1 MLDRLRNVQAQV
13 NVHWKSVSTINFNN
27 IAIRCKNFK
36 CASSPSQC
44 ERPFSTYS
52 SVQIDRTFDPYEEN
66 TVTFAYDMN
75 QFSIAKLKIP
85 SSAFKVKD
93 TDKLQAQ
100 I

>member
-1 MLDRLRNVQAQV
+1 M
-13 NVHWKSVSTINFNN
+13 F

-36 CASSPSQC
+36 CASSSAQC
-44 ERPFSTYS
+44 ERAFSTYS

-75 QFSIAKLKIP
+75 GFSIAKLKIP
-85 SSAFKVKD
+85 SSAFKVQN
-93 TDKLQAQ
+93 TDKMQAQ